1 MRINRTDLDTAA
13 EHGLLESRQVE
24 PLWQFFHQQ
33 GKDQPRLQF
42 SHLLYYLGGLMAIG
56 AMTLFMTV
64 AWELLGGW
72 GILLLATLYI
82 VLAIALTEYLLQ
94 RDLRIP
100 AGLTAA
106 LAVALVPLAVYG
118 LQQGLGLW
126 PDDAVYRDYH
136 HWGSWRWILM
146 ELATLAA
153 ACVMFW
159 RYRLPFLLL
168 PVAVTLWY
176 LSMDL
181 VPFLFDQALTWEL
194 RRDFSLWFGL
204 GMLLVAL
211 GVDLRLG
218 RQPDYAFWLF
228 LFGMLAFWS
237 GLSFRYSDSEWAKL
251 GYFTINLGLL
261 FIGTALRRRVFVVF
275 GGFGVASYLGYLSYQ
290 VFADSL
296 WFPVVLSFAGLV
308 IIGLGVLWQR
318 YEQCIGVRLRAVLP
332 ARLRQVIEA
341 GD

>member
-1 MRINRTDLDTAA
+1 MRINRDDLATAA
-13 EHGLLESRQVE
+13 EQGVLESKQVE
-24 PLWQFFHQQ
+24 PLWQFFQRQ

-72 GILLLATLYI
+72 GILLLATLYM

-94 RDLRIP
+94 RELRIP

-136 HWGSWRWILM
+136 HWVSWRWILM

-153 ACVMFW
+153 ACVIFW

-181 VPFLFDQALTWEL
+181 APFLFDQALTWEL

-237 GLSFRYSDSEWAKL
+237 GLSFRSSDSEWAKL
-251 GYFTINLGLL
+251 GYCAINLGLL

-275 GGFGVASYLGYLSYQ
+275 GGLGVASYLGYLSYQ

-296 WFPVVLSFAGLV
+296 WFPVLLSFMGLL

-318 YEQCIGVRLRAVLP
+318 YEHCIGARLRAVLP

>member
-1 MRINRTDLDTAA
+1 MRINRNDLAAAA
-13 EHGLLESRQVE
+13 EQGVLEPRQVE
-24 PLWQFFHQQ
+24 PLWQFFQQQ

-56 AMTLFMTV
+56 AMSLFMTV

-72 GILLLATLYI
+72 GILLLATLYM

-94 RDLRIP
+94 HGLRIP

-106 LAVALVPLAVYG
+106 LAVALIPLAVYG

-136 HWGSWRWILM
+136 HWVSWRWILM

-153 ACVMFW
+153 ACVIFW

-228 LFGMLAFWS
+228 VFGMLAFWS
-237 GLSFRYSDSEWAKL
+237 GLSFRASDSEWAKF
-251 GYFTINLGLL
+251 GYFAINLGLL

-275 GGFGVASYLGYLSYQ
+275 GGLGVASYLGYLSYQ

-308 IIGLGVLWQR
+308 VIGLGVLWQR
-318 YEQCIGVRLRAVLP
+318 YEQCIGARLRAVLP
-332 ARLRQVIEA
+332 ARLRQVIET

>member
-1 MRINRTDLDTAA
+1 MRINRTDLDAAA
-13 EHGLLESRQVE
+13 EQGVLESRQVE
-24 PLWQFFHQQ
+24 PLWQFFQQQ

-72 GILLLATLYI
+72 GGVLLATLYM
-82 VLAIALTEYLLQ
+82 VLAIALTEYFLQ
-94 RDLRIP
+94 RELRIP

-106 LAVALVPLAVYG
+106 LAVALVPLAVYS
-118 LQQGLGLW
+118 LQQSLGLW
-126 PDDAVYRDYH
+126 PDHVVYRDYH
-136 HWGSWRWILM
+136 PWVSWRWILM

-153 ACVMFW
+153 ACVIFW

-168 PVAVTLWY
+168 PVVVTLWY

-181 VPFLFDQALTWEL
+181 VPFLFDQELTWEL

-211 GVDLRLG
+211 GADLRLG

-228 LFGMLAFWS
+228 FLVCWRFGP
-237 GLSFRYSDSEWAKL
+237 D
-251 GYFTINLGLL
+251 
-261 FIGTALRRRVFVVF
+261 
-275 GGFGVASYLGYLSYQ
+275 
-290 VFADSL
+290 
-296 WFPVVLSFAGLV
+296 
-308 IIGLGVLWQR
+308 
-318 YEQCIGVRLRAVLP
+318 
-332 ARLRQVIEA
+332 
-341 GD
+341 